1 MFNIGNVTELK
12 LQPTKKHLGDVKKWL
27 EKEWSETHQGF
38 YCNWKIIE
46 ESFEKGNLNII
57 TDNDFACG
65 FVVYKIYGLTAKI
78 DILEIDP
85 SNRKNGLA
93 KKLVGE
99 TLEFL
104 KSKRVLAVEL
114 FCSPENSE
122 PFWKKIGFENFPQLP
137 RQSKI
142 NLYKTLI
149 ETLPSSEE
157 VKAKNEIKLWDCEPY
172 LAEKRAPKWIW
183 DLGCLGEGIGT
194 LTKPIIFP
202 AAQDWQIELSI
213 SGEVIITDKV
223 KYCGL
228 DEVELGSFM
237 IIRNVSEKKH

>member
-1 MFNIGNVTELK
+1 MLNIENVAELK
-12 LQPTKKHLGDVKKWL
+12 LQPAKKHLSDVKKWL
-27 EKEWSETHQGF
+27 EREWSDTHQGF
-38 YCNWKIIE
+38 YCNWNIIE

-57 TDNDFACG
+57 TYNDSASG

-93 KKLVGE
+93 KKLVDE

-104 KSKRVLAVEL
+104 KSKGVLAVEL

-137 RQSKI
+137 RESKI

-157 VKAKNEIKLWDCEPY
+157 GKAKNEIKLWDCEPY
-172 LAEKRAPKWIW
+172 QAEQRAPKWIW
-183 DLGCLGEGIGT
+183 DLGYLGGIGT
-194 LTKPIIFP
+194 LTNPIIFP
-202 AAQDWQIELSI
+202 VAQDWQIELSI

-237 IIRNVSEKKH
+237 IIRNINAKKH